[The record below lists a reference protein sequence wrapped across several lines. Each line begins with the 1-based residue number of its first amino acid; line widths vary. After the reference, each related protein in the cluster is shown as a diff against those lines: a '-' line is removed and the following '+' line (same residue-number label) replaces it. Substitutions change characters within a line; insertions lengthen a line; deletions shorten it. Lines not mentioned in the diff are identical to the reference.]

1 MAAMTA
7 PIGLVGGLP
16 GGSTNT
22 DRGSGDQIRE
32 IAASLPTPHA

>member
-1 MAAMTA
+1 MKA

-32 IAASLPTPHA
+32 IASALSAAHAQG